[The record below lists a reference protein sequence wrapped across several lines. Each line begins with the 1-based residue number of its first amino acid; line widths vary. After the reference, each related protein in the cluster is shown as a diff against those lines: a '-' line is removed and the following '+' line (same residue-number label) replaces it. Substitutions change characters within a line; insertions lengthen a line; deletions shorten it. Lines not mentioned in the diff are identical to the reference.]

1 MKLVNNYFVFVNGYL
16 SKPFYLPTMDN
27 RQTTLQILYEIVKE
41 TQHPTQYLCTPR
53 EMILHSTFDWSLID
67 KHLHLLQEDGFVS
80 IKQTDSLYFS
90 ITESGVDFVQQLPA
104 FQPT

>member
-1 MKLVNNYFVFVNGYL
+1 
-16 SKPFYLPTMDN
+16 MDN

-67 KHLHLLQEDGFVS
+67 KHLHLLQEDGLVS

-90 ITESGVDFVQQLPA
+90 ITEKGVEQVQQLPA
-104 FQPT
+104 FQLKELTPFLKEEEKAND